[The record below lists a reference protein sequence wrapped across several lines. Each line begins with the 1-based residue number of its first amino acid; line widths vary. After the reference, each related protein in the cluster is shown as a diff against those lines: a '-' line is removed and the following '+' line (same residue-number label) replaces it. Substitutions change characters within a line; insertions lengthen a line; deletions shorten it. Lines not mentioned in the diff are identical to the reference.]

1 MNEKKVDILEKMQ
14 STHLI
19 FLVIASV
26 CNPTVQQPT
35 FFRNTFKGLN
45 GFSPKAHASDE
56 IRAVYYHEQTVAVVD
71 LGPRNELHD
80 CNIIEV

>member
-1 MNEKKVDILEKMQ
+1 MKEKMC
-14 STHLI
+14 SMYLTV
-19 FLVIASV
+19 FLVVSICSLTA
-26 CNPTVQQPT
+26 QQPT
-35 FFRNTFKGLN
+35 FFRSTFKGLN
-45 GFSPKAHASDE
+45 GLTPSAVALGNDD